1 MMNKED
7 LLQNYFDNNLS
18 DADRNEFDKLIEND
32 IEFQQEFKRLE
43 LIDKQLNGL
52 AANLTSED
60 ETFISNTHIK
70 LLKDSRRTNIT
81 AKLSRPLFFL
91 ILSFLFVTT
100 IATILYIN
108 KGYTHETVVD
118 DNSTVIQ
125 NKVQNSV
132 VVKQREIGDNP
143 SNAISTDG
151 DKQESVEKVKTK
163 FNEGQKMPVA
173 ENLTDAAKNSKG
185 KIKGNIYDKNPVK
198 NQEII
203 TQLLRELEEYRN
215 AGDVLNETW
224 TLKRLGIFYRQLGDY
239 SKSNDYL
246 NHSLE
251 LSMRIP
257 DEILKADIFAE
268 IACLNFV
275 QGNEKKATE
284 YKEKCLTILRQ
295 SLPARAEYWQK
306 KFSQFQQK

>member
-1 MMNKED
+1 MNKED

-18 DADRNEFDKLIEND
+18 DEGRNEFDKLMEND

-43 LIDKQLNGL
+43 LVDKQLNGF

-60 ETFISNTHIK
+60 ETFIGNTNKK

-81 AKLSRPLFFL
+81 AKLSRPLYFF
-91 ILSFLFVTT
+91 ILSFLFITA

-108 KGYTHETVVD
+108 RDDTHETVVD
-118 DNSTVIQ
+118 NNSTVIQ
-125 NKVQNSV
+125 NKSQKSV
-132 VVKQREIGDNP
+132 VVKQREIGVNP
-143 SNAISTDG
+143 SHTISTDG
-151 DKQESVEKVKTK
+151 DKKESVEKVKTK
-163 FNEGQKMPVA
+163 FNEGQNMPVA
-173 ENLTDAAKNSKG
+173 ENLTDAAKDSKG
-185 KIKGNIYDKNPVK
+185 KIKGNIYDKNPVR

-246 NHSLE
+246 NQSLE

-268 IACLNFV
+268 IAYLNFV
-275 QGNEKKATE
+275 QGSVNKATD
-284 YKEKCLTILRQ
+284 YKEKCLKILQQ

-306 KFSQFQQK
+306 KFSKFQQK